1 VAEVIELF
9 GCRAD
14 ADHDWRRVV
23 REQRCPYA
31 AKRCFKIRKSTPS
44 ISIGTCVAS
53 FNRAGDSLIICPN
66 RFLAHRQVFSDCL
79 PLLRHRAGNE
89 LHVVPEVRI
98 PGGNVDYFLVSS
110 RDRVPIDFV
119 GIEFQAVDT
128 TGSVWP
134 ARQQLLREAGLDIPP
149 DDDAGTN
156 PGANWKMTAKTILVQ
171 LHHKVETFEALGKK
185 CVLVLQDRL
194 MEYMT
199 REFAFGHLESPALDG
214 DSMRFHSYSLQSD
227 DGSLVLSD
235 VLSTN
240 MAGIAAAL
248 SLGSSAEMRP
258 KDLIQRLQE
267 KLGDHTLWQP
277 V

>member
-1 VAEVIELF
+1 
-9 GCRAD
+9 
-14 ADHDWRRVV
+14 
-23 REQRCPYA
+23 
-31 AKRCFKIRKSTPS
+31 
-44 ISIGTCVAS
+44 
-53 FNRAGDSLIICPN
+53 
-66 RFLAHRQVFSDCL
+66 
-79 PLLRHRAGNE
+79 
-89 LHVVPEVRI
+89 
-98 PGGNVDYFLVSS
+98 
-110 RDRVPIDFV
+110 
-119 GIEFQAVDT
+119 
-128 TGSVWP
+128 
-134 ARQQLLREAGLDIPP
+134 
-149 DDDAGTN
+149 
-156 PGANWKMTAKTILVQ
+156 MTAKTILVQ